1 LGDNI
6 QHPGKSPLAKSLCT
20 NGSFPNMGR
29 VRFTVVEVVVLSM
42 VIEFAHI
49 KAGAFENKY
58 SRNTKIM
65 LELGSVMSNFLK
77 IMAARYFK
85 LSKLDV
91 D

>member
-1 LGDNI
+1 
-6 QHPGKSPLAKSLCT
+6 
-20 NGSFPNMGR
+20 MGR

-58 SRNTKIM
+58 SRNTKTM